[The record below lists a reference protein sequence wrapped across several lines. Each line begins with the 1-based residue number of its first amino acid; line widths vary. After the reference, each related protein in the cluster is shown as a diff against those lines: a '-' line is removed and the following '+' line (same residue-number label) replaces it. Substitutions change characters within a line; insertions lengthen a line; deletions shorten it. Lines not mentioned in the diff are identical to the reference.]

1 MADWPAQVQRHI
13 FAELDST
20 NAQARRHLEQGAPPA
35 DAWFMAH
42 SQTAAR
48 GRRGRHWHAPA
59 GNFMASL
66 LLGLDVPAAAA
77 AQRSFVAALA
87 VHDTLVALT
96 GRGDIFTLKWPN
108 DVLARGQKV
117 AGILL
122 ETAGSGAR
130 VDHLIIGIGVNLA
143 HAPTPEAVEPGAIP
157 PISLQQASGITASP
171 EVFLNCLA
179 PNYAIREAQLRESGF
194 AAIRH
199 DWLDRAANLGATITA
214 KLGDRIETG
223 IFETLDETGA
233 LLLRS
238 ATGTQTIAAADI
250 YF

>member
-1 MADWPAQVQRHI
+1 MAMWPVQVQRHI

-20 NAQARRHLEQGAPPA
+20 NAQARRHLEQGAPG

-48 GRRGRHWHAPA
+48 GRRGRPWHAPA

-66 LLGLDVPAAAA
+66 LLKLDVPAAAA

-87 VHDTLVALT
+87 LHDTLVALT

-108 DVLARGQKV
+108 DVLARGQKL

-122 ETAGSGAR
+122 ETAGTGAR

-143 HAPTPEAVEPGAIP
+143 HAPSPEAVEPGAMT
-157 PISLQQASGITASP
+157 PISLQQASGIAVDPDT
-171 EVFLNCLA
+171 FLNSLA
-179 PNYAIREAQLRESGF
+179 PNFAQREARLRDAGF
-194 AAIRH
+194 AAIRQ

-214 KLGDRIETG
+214 RLGDRVETG
-223 IFETLDETGA
+223 IFETLDENGA